1 MSNFFKSR
9 NPIVNEKAIAKTITY
24 GNGYQEMDDVTTVE
38 GAINKS
44 LILFGILMLTA
55 TISFMM
61 PSSLLLIAG
70 GIGGFIAVLVSSFKP
85 HTSPIAAPVYAA
97 FEGLFIGTLSAMY
110 GAMFQGIVL
119 NAASLTLATLL
130 LMLLLYKYKVIKVT
144 QKLRAGIMIAT
155 AAIFV
160 VYLISFILRLFHIN
174 VPYIHQGGAIGIGF
188 SVFVIG
194 LAAMNLLLDFD
205 NFEEAARQRA
215 PKYMEW
221 FCGLGL
227 LVTVVWLY
235 IEFLRLLAKLREE

>member
-1 MSNFFKSR
+1 MSKLFESR
-9 NPIVNEKAIAKTITY
+9 NPIVNEKTIAKTVTY
-24 GNGYQEMDDVTTVE
+24 GNGYQTNDDVTTID

-44 LILFGILMLTA
+44 LILFGILMITSV
-55 TISFMM
+55 ISYMM
-61 PSSLLLIAG
+61 PSMLLLIVG

-85 HTSPIAAPVYAA
+85 HTSPVSAPVYAA
-97 FEGLFIGTLSAMY
+97 FEGLFIGTISAIY
-110 GAMFQGIVL
+110 GSKFDGIVM

-130 LMLLLYKYKVIKVT
+130 LMLLMYKYKIITVT

-155 AAIFV
+155 SAIFV
-160 VYLISFILRLFHIN
+160 VYLLTFILSFFNIT

-188 SVFVIG
+188 SIFVIG

-205 NFEEAARQRA
+205 NFEVAARQRA

-227 LVTVVWLY
+227 LVTLVWLY
-235 IEFLRLLAKLREE
+235 VEFLRLLAKLREE